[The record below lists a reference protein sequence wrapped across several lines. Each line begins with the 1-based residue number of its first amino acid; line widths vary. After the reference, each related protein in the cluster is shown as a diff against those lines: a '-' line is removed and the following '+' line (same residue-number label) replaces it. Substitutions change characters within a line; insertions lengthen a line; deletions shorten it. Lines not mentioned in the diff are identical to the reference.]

1 MKKYD
6 VIIIGAGHAGVEA
19 ANVLNNQ
26 KIKTALITFKKSD
39 ISYLFCNVSIGGSA
53 KGIVVK
59 ELYALGGLMPFIA
72 DQTQLQTKILNKSKG
87 PAVQAL
93 RAQVDK
99 LNYPKLMQ
107 KKILEM
113 EYLDL
118 IEDEVIDLSFDAKN
132 RLNGVNAK
140 RNKYIKADYVLI
152 CTGTFLDSKIM
163 QGTDIYRSGPNN
175 LKTTSGVSLQFK
187 KFNLEL
193 LRLKTG
199 TPPRVFKDSID
210 FSKLKIEPGSDEPIY
225 FSEKR
230 LITKEYQNIPAW
242 ILYTNLKTH
251 KIIRDN
257 LDKSYLYSEEITG
270 IGPRYCPS
278 IEDKIKRFYQKDRHQ
293 VFLELESEN
302 LNTIYLSG
310 LSSSLPK
317 DVQDKFLKTLPG
329 LEKVKV
335 AKHAYAIE
343 YDSLN
348 PVQLKQTLEL
358 KKIPN
363 LYTAGQINGTSGYEE
378 AAAQGL
384 IAAANIA
391 NKIKKRL
398 PFVIDRNEGYIG
410 VMIDD
415 LTSKGINDPYRL
427 LSSRAE
433 YRLLLRSDNAIR
445 RLFAKAHENALIDNN
460 TYKLWKKRIAKIDD
474 LILKITDL
482 KITKKEQEVSK
493 LLNAKKIIINE
504 NTFPI
509 INLLRRPEIS
519 IFDLYKILNAKFK
532 DFNDLTIEEKKHLEV
547 EIKFAGYIKK
557 QEIEV
562 KKYLKY
568 QNLKIKDDLDYQ
580 KILNLSKEAKEKLSE
595 FKPSTIH
602 QAKNIP
608 GISPSDV
615 IILMN
620 FLNKK
625 N

>member
-1 MKKYD
+1 MKKYE

-59 ELYALGGLMPFIA
+59 ELYALGGLMPIVA
-72 DQTQLQTKILNKSKG
+72 DETQLQTKILNKSKG

-99 LNYPKLMQ
+99 INYPKLMQ
-107 KKILEM
+107 DKILNM

-118 IEDEVIDLSFDAKN
+118 IEDEVIDLSFDQNGK
-132 RLNGVNAK
+132 LNGVNTK
-140 RNKYIKADYVLI
+140 KNQHVFSNYVI
-152 CTGTFLDSKIM
+152 ITTGTFLDSKIM

-175 LKTTSGVSLQFK
+175 LKTTSGVSEQFK

-199 TPPRVFKDSID
+199 TPPRVYKDSID
-210 FSKLKIEPGSDEPIY
+210 FSKLRIEPGSKEPLY
-225 FSEKR
+225 FSEQR
-230 LITKEYQNIPAW
+230 LIKKSYQNIPAW
-242 ILYTNLKTH
+242 ILYTNHNTH
-251 KIIRDN
+251 QIIRDN
-257 LDKSYLYSEEITG
+257 LNKSYLYSEEMTG

-302 LNTIYLSG
+302 LDTIYLSG

-329 LEKVKV
+329 FENVKI

-348 PVQLKQTLEL
+348 PIQLKQTFEL

-363 LYTAGQINGTSGYEE
+363 LFTAGQINGTSGYEE
-378 AAAQGL
+378 AAGQGL
-384 IAAANIA
+384 IAAINVA
-391 NKIKKRL
+391 NKIKKRDQFIL
-398 PFVIDRNEGYIG
+398 DRNEAYIG
-410 VMIDD
+410 VMVDD
-415 LTSKGINDPYRL
+415 LTSKGIYDPYRL

-445 RLFAKAHENALIDNN
+445 RLYKKAYKNDLIDQHTYNLWNKKIKLIDN
-460 TYKLWKKRIAKIDD
+460 
-474 LILKITDL
+474 LILKIKEA
-482 KITKKEQEVSK
+482 KISKNEEKVSK
-493 LLNAKKIIINE
+493 LLKDKKISIKE
-504 NTFPI
+504 NSFP
-509 INLLRRPEIS
+509 LLNILKRPEIS
-519 IFDLYKILNAKFK
+519 IFDLQEILESKYNE
-532 DFNDLTIEEKKHLEV
+532 FNDLTIEEKKHLEV
-547 EIKFAGYIKK
+547 EIKFEGYIKK
-557 QEIEV
+557 QELEV

-568 QNLKIKDDLDYQ
+568 QNLKIKEDFDYQ
-580 KILNLSKEAKEKLSE
+580 KVSNLSNEAKEKLNN

-602 QAKNIP
+602 QAKNIS
-608 GISPSDV
+608 GISPSDI

-620 FLNKK
+620 YLNKK
-625 N
+625 

>member
-26 KIKTALITFKKSD
+26 KIKTALVTFKKSD

-59 ELYALGGLMPFIA
+59 ELYALGGLMPIVA
-72 DQTQLQTKILNKSKG
+72 DSTQLQTKILNKSKG
-87 PAVQAL
+87 SAVQAL

-99 LNYPKLMQ
+99 IDYPKVMQ
-107 KKILEM
+107 DKILNM
-113 EYLDL
+113 QYLDL
-118 IEDEVIDLSFDAKN
+118 IEDEVINLSFDQKGI
-132 RLNGVNAK
+132 LNGVNTK
-140 RNKYIKADYVLI
+140 KNKHIFANYVI
-152 CTGTFLDSKIM
+152 ITTGTFLDSKIM
-163 QGTDIYRSGPNN
+163 QGTNIYRSGPNN
-175 LKTTSGVSLQFK
+175 LKTTSGVSEQFK

-210 FSKLKIEPGSDEPIY
+210 FSKLKIEPGSDDPLY
-225 FSEKR
+225 FSEER
-230 LITKEYQNIPAW
+230 LIVKKYQNIPAW
-242 ILYTNLKTH
+242 ILYTNQKTH
-251 KIIRDN
+251 QIIKDN
-257 LDKSYLYSEEITG
+257 LNKSYLYSEEITG

-293 VFLELESEN
+293 VFLELESEK
-302 LNTIYLSG
+302 LDTIYLSG

-329 LEKVKV
+329 FENVKV

-348 PVQLKQTLEL
+348 PIQLKQTFEL
-358 KKIPN
+358 KKIPH
-363 LYTAGQINGTSGYEE
+363 LFTAGQINGTSGYEE
-378 AAAQGL
+378 AAGQGL
-384 IAAANIA
+384 IAAINVA
-391 NKIKKRL
+391 NKIKKRPEFIL
-398 PFVIDRNEGYIG
+398 DRNEAYIG
-410 VMIDD
+410 VMVDD
-415 LTSKGINDPYRL
+415 LTSKGIYDPYRL

-445 RLFAKAHENALIDNN
+445 RLYKKSYKNKLITED
-460 TYKLWKKRIAKIDD
+460 TYKLWDAKIKLIDN
-474 LILKITDL
+474 LILKIKEL
-482 KITKKEQEVSK
+482 KLNQSDKNVSNLLKSKKIVINQNTFS
-493 LLNAKKIIINE
+493 LLN
-504 NTFPI
+504 
-509 INLLRRPEIS
+509 LLKRPEIS
-519 IFDLYKILNAKFK
+519 IFDLENILVNKLK
-532 DFNDLTIEEKKHLEV
+532 KYQQLTIEEKKHLEI
-547 EIKFAGYIKK
+547 EIKFEGYIKK

-568 QNLKIKDDLDYQ
+568 QNLKIKENFDYQ
-580 KILNLSKEAKEKLSE
+580 KILNLSKEAKEKLIN

-602 QAKNIP
+602 QAKNIS
-608 GISPSDV
+608 GISPSDI

-620 FLNKK
+620 HINKK
-625 N
+625 K